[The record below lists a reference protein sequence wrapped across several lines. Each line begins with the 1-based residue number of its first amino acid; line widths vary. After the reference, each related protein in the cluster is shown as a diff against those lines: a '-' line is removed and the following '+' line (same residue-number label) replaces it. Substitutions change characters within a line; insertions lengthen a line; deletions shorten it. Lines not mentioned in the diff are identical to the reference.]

1 MVSAWEEYKKK
12 LGNTR
17 PWDLLNPTTE
27 YADAS
32 LAQERFNICKSCP
45 KLIQA
50 TNQCSECLC
59 FMNLKTKILN
69 AECPEHK
76 W

>member
-1 MVSAWEEYKKK
+1 MGSAWEEYKKK

-17 PWDLLNPTTE
+17 PWDLLNPATE
-27 YADAS
+27 YAQAS
-32 LAQERFNICKSCP
+32 IAEKRFSICKGCP
-45 KLIQA
+45 KLIKA
-50 TNQCSECLC
+50 TSQCSECLC

-69 AECPEHK
+69 AECPLHK